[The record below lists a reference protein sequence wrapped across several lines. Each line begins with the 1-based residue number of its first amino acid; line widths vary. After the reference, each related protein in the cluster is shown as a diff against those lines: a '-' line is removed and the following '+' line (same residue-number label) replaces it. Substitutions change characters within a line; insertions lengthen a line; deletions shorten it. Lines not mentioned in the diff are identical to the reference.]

1 MRRTTMMGA
10 ILGGAL
16 LLTACGGGG
25 GGTGGGTGGA
35 AGGVAAGGGTAS
47 APAPAKAS
55 AAVLSIEPGDGAK
68 DVAPGAVK
76 VSVASGKLSEVTV
89 TDQDGKPVEGAIA
102 ADNLTWTPAPGGL
115 AVGTTYRVN
124 ARAADADGVGTTATS
139 TFSTLVPQR
148 TVKVEDNVKT
158 GEDFGVGM
166 IISVDFGGLKVKNKE
181 AVERAIV
188 VEASDGSEV
197 RGHWFENDTR
207 LDLRP
212 AEYWK
217 PGTTVQVHLRT
228 KSVELAPG
236 VYGATERDERF
247 TIARSRISEVDA
259 ATHQM
264 VVHEDGKPDQTIPI
278 VAGTDDNP
286 SWNGTMVISAKSRME
301 PMSSE
306 GQVGLKGPGYKTIDP
321 HAMRLTNSGT
331 YLHGN
336 PEAWE
341 AAGHTNIS
349 HGCIGLPD
357 TPQGSDDTPGGKVYN
372 VSKIGDVVIVRNSI
386 KKQPLDPA
394 NGLSGW
400 NLSWS
405 QW

>member
-10 ILGGAL
+10 ILGGTL
-16 LLTACGGGG
+16 LLTACSGGGG
-25 GGTGGGTGGA
+25 GAGGTGGTGGA
-35 AGGVAAGGGTAS
+35 AGGGAAST
-47 APAPAKAS
+47 PARAKAS

-89 TDQDGKPVEGAIA
+89 TDQDGKAVEGALA

-115 AVGTTYRVN
+115 SVGTTYRVN
-124 ARAADADGVGTTATS
+124 ARAADTDGVATTATS

-148 TVKVEDNVKT
+148 TAKVEDNVVT
-158 GEDFGVGM
+158 GQDFGVGM
-166 IISVDFGGLKVKNKE
+166 IISVNFGGVKVKNKE

-188 VEASDGSEV
+188 VESSDGREV
-197 RGHWFENDTR
+197 KGHWFENDTR

-212 AEYWK
+212 AEYWT

-236 VYGATERDERF
+236 VYGATERDEHF

-259 ATHQM
+259 RTHQM
-264 VVHEDGKPDQTIPI
+264 VVKEDGKPDQTIPI

-306 GQVGLKGPGYKTIDP
+306 GQTDLKGPGYKTIDP
-321 HAMRLTNSGT
+321 HALRLTNSGT

-336 PEAWE
+336 PDAWT
-341 AAGHTNIS
+341 AAGRTNIS

-357 TPQGSDDTPGGKVYN
+357 TPAGSDDTPGGKVYN
-372 VSKIGDVVIVRNSI
+372 ASKIGDVVIVRNSV
-386 KKQPLDPA
+386 KKKPLDPA

-400 NLSWS
+400 NLTWS

>member
-1 MRRTTMMGA
+1 MVGA
-10 ILGGAL
+10 VLGGAL

-25 GGTGGGTGGA
+25 GGGGGGSDTPA
-35 AGGVAAGGGTAS
+35 GGTAS
-47 APAPAKAS
+47 GPVRAKAS

-76 VSVASGKLSEVTV
+76 VSVATGKLTEVSV
-89 TDQDGKPVEGAIA
+89 TDQDGRPVEGAIA
-102 ADNLTWTPAPGGL
+102 ADSLTWAPAPGGL
-115 AVGTTYRVN
+115 AVGSTYRVS
-124 ARAADADGVGTTATS
+124 ARAADADGVAATATS
-139 TFSTLVPQR
+139 TFTTLVPRR
-148 TVKVEDNVKT
+148 TVKVEDNVVT

-166 IISVDFGGLKVKNKE
+166 IVSVNFGGVKVTNKE
-181 AVERAIV
+181 AVERAIT
-188 VEASDGSEV
+188 VEASDGTQV
-197 RGHWFENDTR
+197 RGHWFDGDTR

-236 VYGATERDERF
+236 VYGATQRDEHF

-259 ATHQM
+259 RTHQM
-264 VVHEDGKPDQTIPI
+264 VVKEDGKPDQTIAI

-301 PMSSE
+301 KMTSE
-306 GQVGLKGPGYKTIDP
+306 GQTNLKGPGYEAMEP
-321 HAMRLTNSGT
+321 HAMRLTSSGT

-336 PEAWE
+336 PQARGV
-341 AAGHTNIS
+341 AGRANIS
-349 HGCIGLPD
+349 HGCIGMPD
-357 TPQGSDDTPGGKVYN
+357 TPEGSDDSVAGQVYN
-372 VSKIGDVVIVRNSI
+372 ASKIGDVVIIRNSV
-386 KKQPLDPA
+386 KKERLDPA

-400 NLSWS
+400 TLPWS